1 VHELKLVSCSVLG
14 NNNVPQNNM
23 CNGSKSEESDKSG
36 DLNTKGSLASS
47 GKGTETSWLSTQMES
62 ATQHEQFL
70 QIPTESAQSLETD
83 LALQL
88 NLTHE
93 NVGHDVLEKSNISF
107 LLGQRN
113 VLPSPTQTLDLNIYT
128 VEPSGNSTY
137 DDIFTMLKVL
147 EEEET
152 RSCEL

>member
-1 VHELKLVSCSVLG
+1 
-14 NNNVPQNNM
+14 M

-36 DLNTKGSLASS
+36 DLNAKGSLGSS
-47 GKGTETSWLSTQMES
+47 AKGAEASWLNTQMES
-62 ATQHEQFL
+62 PTQHQQFL
-70 QIPTESAQSLETD
+70 HIPAESAQSLKTD

-107 LLGQRN
+107 QLDQRN
-113 VLPSPTQTLDLNIYT
+113 VLPSLPQTSDLNVST
-128 VEPSGNSTY
+128 VGTSGNSTY
-137 DDIFTMLKVL
+137 DDIVTILKVL

-152 RSCEL
+152 CSSEF